1 MPRAR
6 IRTEAGP
13 RTALL
18 AAAALVAALLPLVGA
33 GASAAVDDPLSVP
46 VNRFTGRPAEG
57 ISAKVTTDAAVY
69 PVKEGGSAAVSRSG
83 SPPRR
88 PRRSPSR
95 SRWTTPPGV
104 VPPNPVRTIRR
115 SPAG

>member
-69 PVKEGGSAAVSRSG
+69 PVKEGGSAAVKIGLATTASAPITEPVTVDYTTKGGTAESG
-83 SPPRR
+83 KDY
-88 PRRSPSR
+88 
-95 SRWTTPPGV
+95 
-104 VPPNPVRTIRR
+104 RR